1 MYTQPVELFYKLTPD
16 LALESIEAQGF
27 KPTGRYAQ
35 LNSYENRVFSIE
47 VENTNEQDENP
58 DDFKTIIA
66 KFYRPGRWSKEAIQE
81 EHDFL
86 LDLKTDGMPAIAP
99 LKIKDEKNG
108 DTIFMTGEI
117 YSSLFPKQMGRLP
130 QELKLSELKAVG
142 TLLARLHNQGAQK
155 VAIHRPTIST
165 DSYGEKSLDVLDSII
180 SNEVHT
186 RYMNAAEDILD
197 FLDERLD
204 PSKYIRVHGDCH
216 KGNILQ
222 TDPIKGPKEYF
233 FVDFDDFCNGPA
245 VQDFWMLLSGD
256 QDVAEQNA
264 LLEGYSELRTFD
276 KSDLELI
283 PGLRGLRMIYYSAW
297 IAMRWEDPSFKQIF
311 DNFHTYNYWAQAT
324 ENLERV
330 TWSLGARP

>member
-16 LALESIEAQGF
+16 LALESIEDQGF

-47 VENTNEQDENP
+47 VENDKRTDENLE
-58 DDFKTIIA
+58 DFSTIIA
-66 KFYRPGRWSKEAIQE
+66 KFYRPGRWSREAIQE

-86 LDLKTDGMPAIAP
+86 LDLKSEGMPAIAP
-99 LKIKDEKNG
+99 IKINNE
-108 DTIFMTGEI
+108 TIFLSGEI
-117 YSSLFPKQMGRLP
+117 FSSIFPKQMGRLP
-130 QELKLSELKAVG
+130 QELKLNELKAVG

-155 VAIHRPTIST
+155 EAIHRPTIGT
-165 DSYGEKSLDVLDSII
+165 KTYGDKSLDVLDPIV
-180 SNEVHT
+180 SNEVRS
-186 RYMNAAEDILD
+186 RYFEAAEDILN

-204 PSKYIRVHGDCH
+204 PSKFLRIHGDCH

-222 TDPIKGPKEYF
+222 TDPIKGAKEYF

-256 QDVAEQNA
+256 QDEAEQNA
-264 LLEGYSELRTFD
+264 LLEGYSELRTFNR
-276 KSDLELI
+276 SDLELI

-311 DNFHTYNYWAQAT
+311 DNFYTYNYWAQAT

-330 TWSLGARP
+330 AWSLK

>member
-1 MYTQPVELFYKLTPD
+1 MYTKPVELFYNLTPH

-47 VENTNEQDENP
+47 VENENLNDLNQNE
-58 DDFKTIIA
+58 FYTLIA

-86 LDLKTDGMPAIAP
+86 LELKSDGIPAVAP
-99 LKIKDEKNG
+99 ILINEKS
-108 DTIFMTGEI
+108 IFLTGEI
-117 YSSLFPKQMGRLP
+117 FTSLFPKQKGRLP
-130 QELKLSELKAVG
+130 QELKLDELKAVG
-142 TLLARLHNQGAQK
+142 TLLARLHNIGAK
-155 VAIHRPTIST
+155 KKALNRPSIGAESFG
-165 DSYGEKSLDVLDSII
+165 DKSLDILDSII

-186 RYMNAAEDILD
+186 RYFNAAEDILD

-204 PSKYIRVHGDCH
+204 PSKYLRIHGDCH

-222 TDPIKGPKEYF
+222 TDPIKGSKEYF

-245 VQDFWMLLSGD
+245 VQDFWFLLSGD
-256 QDVAEQNA
+256 QDEKEQNA
-264 LLEGYSELRTFD
+264 LLDGYLKLRNFD
-276 KSDLELI
+276 KNDLELI

-297 IAMRWEDPSFKQIF
+297 IAMRWEDPSFKLVF
-311 DNFHTYNYWAQAT
+311 ENFHSYNYWAQAT
-324 ENLERV
+324 DNLEEVGR
-330 TWSLGARP
+330 LLK

>member
-16 LALESIEAQGF
+16 LALESVEAQGF
-27 KPTGRYAQ
+27 LPTGRYAQ

-47 VENTNEQDENP
+47 VENEKPTDENP
-58 DDFKTIIA
+58 EDFSTVIA

-86 LDLKTDGMPAIAP
+86 LDLKSDGIPAVAP
-99 LKIKDEKNG
+99 LKINNES
-108 DTIFMTGEI
+108 IFLTGEI

-155 VAIHRPTIST
+155 EALNRPTIST
-165 DSYGEKSLDVLDSII
+165 ETYGDKSLDVLDRIV
-180 SNEVHT
+180 SNEVRA
-186 RYMNAAEDILD
+186 RYFGAAEEILD
-197 FLDERLD
+197 FLDDRLD
-204 PSKYIRVHGDCH
+204 PSKYLRIHGDCH

-222 TDPIKGPKEYF
+222 TDPLKGNKEYF

-256 QDVAEQNA
+256 QDEAEQNA
-264 LLEGYSELRTFD
+264 IIEGYSELRHFD

-283 PGLRGLRMIYYSAW
+283 PGLRGLRMIYYSSW

-311 DNFHTYNYWAQAT
+311 DNFLSYNYWAQAT
-324 ENLERV
+324 ENLEKAV
-330 TWSLGARP
+330 WSLR